1 MKKKLRL
8 ARLTIVHLT
17 STDLQHAAGGVA
29 VQGGQQSVLIGT
41 VWEPC
46 QKASDNTFPTVC
58 VTDA

>member
-17 STDLQHAAGGVA
+17 STDLQRAVGGV
-29 VQGGQQSVLIGT
+29 GGQQSRLIGT

-46 QKASDNTFPTVC
+46 QKTIDYSCPDAC
-58 VTDA
+58 VTRL